1 DIRTNAKINSLDGLF
16 AGGYNAI
23 FLAIGA
29 HQGAK
34 LRIEGEDSPEVME
47 GISFLREINMG
58 NKVRVGNKVAIIG
71 GGNVA
76 IDASRNALRLGAKE
90 VTIIYRRTRTEMP
103 ASEEEINEAIHEGV
117 KIEFL
122 AAPIRMESKDSV
134 VELICIRMKL
144 GAVDTSGRR
153 RPVPIEGSEFSS
165 SFNTVIA
172 AIGQMPETPDQFG
185 LPLGRGNTFQVDTY
199 LAMINCTIW
208 SRDGTY
214 YLLILDLELELAA
227 NSTIWASSN
236 YFTVRQALPLISSFH
251 QGSGRTSINTSSTEF
266 TAYFLKRLIES
277 GAYQSF
283 TPSIGKGDGSHLT
296 YLLTHTDAATTKN
309 AQVIISVEEW
319 VFPVN
324 GELLI
329 SIRESYFLQSD
340 IASNPL

>member
-1 DIRTNAKINSLDGLF
+1 
-16 AGGYNAI
+16 
-23 FLAIGA
+23 
-29 HQGAK
+29 
-34 LRIEGEDSPEVME
+34 
-47 GISFLREINMG
+47 
-58 NKVRVGNKVAIIG
+58 
-71 GGNVA
+71 
-76 IDASRNALRLGAKE
+76 
-90 VTIIYRRTRTEMP
+90 
-103 ASEEEINEAIHEGV
+103 
-117 KIEFL
+117 
-122 AAPIRMESKDSV
+122 
-134 VELICIRMKL
+134 
-144 GAVDTSGRR
+144 
-153 RPVPIEGSEFSS
+153 
-165 SFNTVIA
+165 
-172 AIGQMPETPDQFG
+172 
-185 LPLGRGNTFQVDTY
+185 
-199 LAMINCTIW
+199 MINCTIW
-208 SRDGTY
+208 NRDRTY
-214 YLLILDLELELAA
+214 YPLILDLELELAA

-296 YLLTHTDAATTKN
+296 YLLTHAGAATTKN